1 MRNINILNQKKL
13 TTYVVLALIFFS
25 FFSSSVFSQS
35 NIDSVDLD
43 KVLQK
48 RKKKFIKNN
57 YLKGVI
63 SFTDLFPKC
72 YEEKDSS
79 EYTVQNNIYF
89 VEENI
94 NTVWSQ
100 YKNIGLEQSYGGQL
114 VKFGF
119 LYSKSKNKLVYLK
132 DEEYSGLQEGQIL
145 FIRLDLLKGFKKLV
159 VAYEVTKV
167 DDKNKIIQFC
177 YMNNG
182 ISEGSQ
188 QIMLSET
195 DTGNTKITHRTFF
208 KSKSKFR
215 DRRIYPGFH
224 TRVVSELHQNLINSL
239 H

>member
-1 MRNINILNQKKL
+1 MKNRNSRNQRKS
-13 TTYVVLALIFFS
+13 TAYVVLSFVFFS
-25 FFSSSVFSQS
+25 FFSTSVFSQS
-35 NIDSVDLD
+35 NIDSVDLA

-48 RKKKFIKNN
+48 RKKKFVNNN
-57 YLKGVI
+57 YLKGII

-79 EYTVQNNIYF
+79 EYTVQNDIYF
-89 VEENI
+89 IEKDI

-100 YKNIGLEQSYGGQL
+100 YKNIGLEQSFGGHL

-119 LYSKSKNKLVYLK
+119 LYSKPNNKLVYLK
-132 DEEYSGLQEGQIL
+132 DEEYSGLQEGQVL
-145 FIRLDLLKGFKKLV
+145 FIRLDLLKGIKKLV

-167 DDKNKIIQFC
+167 DDENKIIQFC

>member
-1 MRNINILNQKKL
+1 MKNSNSRNQIKSARYI
-13 TTYVVLALIFFS
+13 VFALVFFS
-25 FFSSSVFSQS
+25 FFSKSVFSQS

-48 RKKKFIKNN
+48 RKKKFINNN
-57 YLKGVI
+57 YLKGII

-79 EYTVQNNIYF
+79 EYTVQNDIYF
-89 VEENI
+89 IEEEI
-94 NTVWSQ
+94 NTVWNQ
-100 YKNIGLEQSYGGQL
+100 YKNISLEQSYGGQL

-119 LYSKSKNKLVYLK
+119 LYSKPKNKLVYLK
-132 DEEYSGLQEGQIL
+132 DKEYSGLQEGQIL
-145 FIRLDLLKGFKKLV
+145 FIRLDLLNGFKKLV

-167 DDKNKIIQFC
+167 DDENKIIQFC
-177 YMNNG
+177 YMNKG

-188 QIMLSET
+188 QIMLSES

-224 TRVVSELHQNLINSL
+224 KRVVSELHQNLINSL

>member
-1 MRNINILNQKKL
+1 M
-13 TTYVVLALIFFS
+13 IFFS